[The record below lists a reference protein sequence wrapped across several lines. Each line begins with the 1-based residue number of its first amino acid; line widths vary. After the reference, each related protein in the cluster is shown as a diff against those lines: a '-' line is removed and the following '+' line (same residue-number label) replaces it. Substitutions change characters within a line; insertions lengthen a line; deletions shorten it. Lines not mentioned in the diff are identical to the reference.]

1 MVFYRLMVVGWQSA
15 SQGISC
21 EFGLGQKAWAM
32 MNGVEIMRW
41 VSAFVMLFLASG
53 LLVSSFITTRLSRQF
68 RHPQLLAAMLWAF
81 AHIFLNWELASIV
94 LFGGFLM
101 WAMVQQW
108 AINHREGAWQKPAP
122 VSWRRDVLGLI
133 LTIVL
138 MVLALIMHG
147 R

>member
-1 MVFYRLMVVGWQSA
+1 MVIGWQSA
-15 SQGISC
+15 SQGISR

-41 VSAFVMLFLASG
+41 VSAFIMLFLASG
-53 LLVSSFITTRLSRQF
+53 LLVSSLITTRLSRQF
-68 RHPQLLAAMLWAF
+68 RHPQLLAAMLWAL

-108 AINHREGAWQKPAP
+108 AINHREGAWQKPVR

-138 MVLALIMHG
+138 MALALIMHG